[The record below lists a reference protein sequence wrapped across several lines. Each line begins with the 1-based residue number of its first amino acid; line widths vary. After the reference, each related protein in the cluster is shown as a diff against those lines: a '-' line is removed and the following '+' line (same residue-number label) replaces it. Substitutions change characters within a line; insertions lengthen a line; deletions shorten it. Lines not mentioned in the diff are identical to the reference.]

1 MILGEAAAAAC
12 APALPAPTADCL
24 CGRNRSRM
32 GFTLIELLA
41 AVAILALISLLA
53 MPLYTGY
60 SQRAF
65 RSAAQADLLACAL
78 GLERWASFNF
88 SYAGAADSDGD
99 GLGDADVGPVAA
111 ELCRARSADEG
122 RYQIQVNGTA
132 DGFLLTAQ
140 PLPGSPMAGDG
151 FLTLDE
157 AGNRGW
163 DRNGDQ
169 AIGGDENGWDL

>member
-1 MILGEAAAAAC
+1 MMSGKPSGGAL
-12 APALPAPTADCL
+12 APASAILAPRRL
-24 CGRNRSRM
+24 GRPFRS
-32 GFTLIELLA
+32 GFTLIELMA

-53 MPLYTGY
+53 IPLYTGY

-65 RSAAQADLLACAL
+65 RSEAQADLLTCAL
-78 GLERWASFNF
+78 GMERWASANF

-99 GLGDADVGPVAA
+99 GLGDADAGPVAA
-111 ELCRARSADEG
+111 EVCRTRSAGAD
-122 RYQIQVNGTA
+122 RYEIRVDGSA

-140 PLPGSPMAGDG
+140 PLPAGAMATDG

-157 AGNRGW
+157 AGNQGW

-169 AIGGDENGWDL
+169 AIGAGEDDWND